1 MGNDRLRK
9 ETVRDI
15 CIALNIPI
23 TRKLPFTKLNAT
35 KSKQQLIG
43 NLLKYSKE
51 SPMAWLLCDAL
62 NPETLHN
69 ICTDLNLPSEGSA
82 AELRALLVQTISE
95 NLGEY
100 LPSPVGPTSLR
111 KEASDA
117 SDKKAQKKR
126 NSLEGTVKGE
136 KSEGA
141 PAAARDDKGEEE
153 ACVWDLVMCE
163 ACGSGEREERIILCD
178 GCDKVRPLHSSCV
191 WTSSPS
197 V

>member
-1 MGNDRLRK
+1 MRK

-51 SPMAWLLCDAL
+51 SPMAWLFCDAL
-62 NPETLHN
+62 NTETLQN
-69 ICTDLNLPSEGSA
+69 ICLDLNLPSEGSA

-117 SDKKAQKKR
+117 SDKRAQKKR
-126 NSLEGTVKGE
+126 GTLESPTKGGE

-141 PAAARDDKGEEE
+141 PAGVAGVVARDDKGEEE
-153 ACVWDLVMCE
+153 PCVWDLVMCE
-163 ACGSGEREERIILCD
+163 ACGSWEREERIILCD
-178 GCDKVRPLHSSCV
+178 GCDKVRF
-191 WTSSPS
+191 
-197 V
+197 